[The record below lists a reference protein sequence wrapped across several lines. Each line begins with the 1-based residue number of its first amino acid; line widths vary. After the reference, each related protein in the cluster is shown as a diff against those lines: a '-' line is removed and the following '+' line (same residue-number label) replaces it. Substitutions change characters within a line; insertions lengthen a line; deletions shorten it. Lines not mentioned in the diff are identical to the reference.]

1 MKNGNLLSL
10 QFAIFKTISKTETL
24 NIFLYIFL
32 IIVFYFLFNLLEL
45 LLMTKIDL
53 CQMMN
58 TFCPRLALTV
68 SLLKVAVLVFVV
80 IQNIFSQVY
89 LPYFIISEFCV
100 Y

>member
-1 MKNGNLLSL
+1 
-10 QFAIFKTISKTETL
+10 
-24 NIFLYIFL
+24 
-32 IIVFYFLFNLLEL
+32 
-45 LLMTKIDL
+45 MTKIDL

-58 TFCPRLALTV
+58 TFFPRLALIV

-80 IQNIFSQVY
+80 IQNIFSQEY